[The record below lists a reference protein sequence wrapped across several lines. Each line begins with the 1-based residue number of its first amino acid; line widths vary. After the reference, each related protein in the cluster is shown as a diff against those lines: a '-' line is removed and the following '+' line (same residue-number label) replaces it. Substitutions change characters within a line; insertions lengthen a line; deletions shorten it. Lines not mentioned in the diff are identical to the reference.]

1 MIIDSHAHIDFFEN
15 PDEII
20 KRSFEA
26 GVGNIIIPSSD
37 PRDFPRIVDI
47 CNRYPS
53 IYWTPG
59 VHPTEVE
66 NFKEDTLKEIA
77 KYVQEDK
84 NVVGLGEIGL
94 DYHYSKENKEEQI
107 RVFKLHLEL
116 AEALGLPVVI
126 HDREAHKD
134 TMDILASYKLK
145 KVVMHCYSGSLEL
158 AKEAYNRGYYF
169 GIGGVVTFK
178 NAKTLKEV
186 VEWLPL
192 NRIMLET
199 DCPYLTPHPFRGE
212 QNEPSYL
219 KFVIAEIANLKD
231 LPANIV
237 EEETTKNSLEFFNIK
252 ENHG

>member
-26 GVGNIIIPSSD
+26 GVENIIIPSSD

-47 CNRYPS
+47 CSRYSS

-59 VHPTEVE
+59 VHPLEVE
-66 NFKEDTLKEIA
+66 NFKDDTISQIA
-77 KYVQEDK
+77 KYAKEDK
-84 NVVGLGEIGL
+84 KVVGLGEIGL

-134 TMDILASYKLK
+134 TMDILAMYKLK

-158 AKEAYNRGYYF
+158 AQESYKRGYYF

-186 VEWLPL
+186 VKWLPL
-192 NRIMLET
+192 DRIMLET

-219 KFVIAEIANLKD
+219 KFVSAEIANLKD
-231 LPANIV
+231 LPKEIV
-237 EEETTKNSLEFFNIK
+237 EEETSKNSLEFFNIK
-252 ENHG
+252 EKNV